1 MIIPA
6 ELGVTALILCFIS
19 NPIMCLTETV
29 QKMSLMTPSGG
40 ALCTE
45 HIKNG
50 HVRRAKREKRKKLLI
65 NPVDW
70 IQSRP
75 MHMRQIN
82 KIIRQERRKGE

>member
-6 ELGVTALILCFIS
+6 KLGVTALILCFIS

-50 HVRRAKREKRKKLLI
+50 HVHRAKRKKKKAS
-65 NPVDW
+65 DKT
-70 IQSRP
+70 SRLDSV
-75 MHMRQIN
+75 QAN
-82 KIIRQERRKGE
+82 AYEAD